1 MSSGENIE
9 IGIGADSSGLIE
21 ALEKVAANLKSL
33 EKVLAGVSGG
43 FENAGDTAEKAM
55 GEAEK
60 AADKAADAVGGLG
73 KKTQEWDQK
82 AKEAGGTFGETF
94 DNVADQAGRA
104 DSALSGLAATMDHF
118 GESGQRMAAMARQAA
133 DAAGGVEQLMLAM
146 RQAPFV
152 VGTALVAIGSWE
164 ALMGDTVEIHERII
178 QTNEQISNNYDG
190 IAQKIRAAV
199 LAQDEFNHS
208 MDMSVGIGDQ
218 VDVQLR
224 ARMSQIDAISRLR
237 REEARLIRN
246 NSRLEADAAEDAIAL
261 QTSRL
266 QTGLA
271 YWEAI
276 IVAQMDGVEA
286 VNMLIE
292 HHEEQDALERQRN
305 TLREESA
312 RQRAQEYQT
321 TMRQIADERE
331 ANVRL
336 AEEEENRN
344 RILEDRIDRLNQLS
358 ALTVISQ
365 ARQEEAFSWWGT
377 ATQTMGTTVEV
388 VDEASGAFV
397 VLQDGL
403 RATEE
408 QFSLL
413 QQQHVASNQVFAQG
427 SDSVERQAAL
437 VEELNT
443 LLGHEDERYRALTDH
458 MVGMDV
464 AHGALNMVTMQA
476 IDVNEL
482 YGLVLEERNRVAIE
496 AAQSTQSLTDATSD
510 DTDALED
517 NVEAQ
522 RAFLSA
528 LNDAN
533 IALSESFE
541 SEGIQRVRQYQ
552 AAVAAVE
559 TEAVKLG
566 LSLDH
571 PEIIENLSGLAK
583 GLAVDLNEINSIEVD
598 EDPFLGPLESALRAQ
613 EALGEQRMF
622 LRAMEEEDALLRQ
635 QYLIEAELQ
644 RKENH
649 EAQADRLADM
659 EQIIADHH
667 QAVSDMEAEAAEE
680 RAQRLADVFEE
691 NIQGIGGLAG
701 ALSDVFEERADGL
714 GEDNMAQAQRA
725 FEISKALA
733 IAEITVN
740 TAAAI
745 MSVVSQAK
753 SVTGAAARVIAIG
766 ALGAVQMAQVKKQ
779 DLSFHS
785 GGIVPESDPSE
796 TSATLL
802 PGEAVLNRS
811 AVSMLGQS
819 GVSQINSGM
828 MPGSSSQLVAV
839 ETYKHFDRFVGD
851 EYRRQGTLF
860 NLFRKNSEGTFGQ
873 RGY

>member
-33 EKVLAGVSGG
+33 EKALAGVSGG

-60 AADKAADAVGGLG
+60 AADKAGDAVEGLG
-73 KKTQEWDQK
+73 DSIDGAAQS
-82 AKEAGGTFGETF
+82 AEASKSSWETF

-104 DSALSGLAATMDHF
+104 DSALSGLAATLDHF
-118 GESGQRMAAMARQAA
+118 GESGQRMAELGRQAA
-133 DAAGGVEQLMLAM
+133 DAAGGIEQMMLAL
-146 RQAPFV
+146 RQAP
-152 VGTALVAIGSWE
+152 LVAGVAIATIAAFE
-164 ALMGDTVEIHERII
+164 VAMGDFLDLS
-178 QTNEQISNNYDG
+178 EQILEANQRTSNAYDRLSEQ
-190 IAQKIRAAV
+190 IVAAKR
-199 LAQDEFNHS
+199 AQDSFNNA
-208 MDMSVGIGDQ
+208 MDFSLGVIDEITAAN
-218 VDVQLR
+218 R
-224 ARMSQIDAISRLR
+224 A
-237 REEARLIRN
+237 
-246 NSRLEADAAEDAIAL
+246 
-261 QTSRL
+261 RL
-266 QTGLA
+266 QTIEDIFQA
-271 YWEAI
+271 NTR
-276 IVAQMDGVEA
+276 VANRA
-286 VNMLIE
+286 
-292 HHEEQDALERQRN
+292 
-305 TLREESA
+305 REVA
-312 RQRAQEYQT
+312 A
-321 TMRQIADERE
+321 
-331 ANVRL
+331 
-336 AEEEENRN
+336 AEEEALVLSIEMEGTRLNRYARRIELHLQGLDVQQVELRLLEEQMEREGRIRRIREDGRAERRQAHSEAMDAN
-344 RILEDRIDRLNQLS
+344 REQLQANQALIEQEERIARAVEHRIDRLNQLS

-427 SDSVERQAAL
+427 SDAVERQAAL